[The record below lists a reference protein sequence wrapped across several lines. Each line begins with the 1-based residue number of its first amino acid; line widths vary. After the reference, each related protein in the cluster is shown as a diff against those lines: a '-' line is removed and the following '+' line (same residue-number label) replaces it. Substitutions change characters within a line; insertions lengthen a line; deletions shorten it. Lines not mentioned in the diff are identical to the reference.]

1 MRNCQHIFLV
11 CCILGFGTYLVE
23 VVIAMNYVGIGN
35 RILYKLKTLNLKQ
48 TDLCTKT
55 GLSST
60 AISNYCTEKRIP
72 DTDSLYKISTALNTS
87 MEWLLT
93 GKDTTNEEIEKD
105 TPRANNFSQA
115 NEFSVES
122 VIQMLQM
129 MQALPKSQQQEI
141 LAFIDFKYNQMI
153 NKKKASVFCSQ
164 DQKNN
169 SATA

>member
-1 MRNCQHIFLV
+1 
-11 CCILGFGTYLVE
+11 
-23 VVIAMNYVGIGN
+23 
-35 RILYKLKTLNLKQ
+35 
-48 TDLCTKT
+48 
-55 GLSST
+55 
-60 AISNYCTEKRIP
+60 
-72 DTDSLYKISTALNTS
+72 